1 MYMCCSSR
9 RRHMRCT
16 LVTEVQ
22 TFSLPILTLFQRTRI
37 LGLPMRQERLTE
49 DIQQRDKQGYP
60 AIFVRR
66 KRTNGGF
73 ECQSLDISALDVD
86 ATTRNNHFETL
97 WRSEERRVGKE
108 CVSPCRS
115 RWSPYH

>member
-1 MYMCCSSR
+1 
-9 RRHMRCT
+9 
-16 LVTEVQ
+16 
-22 TFSLPILTLFQRTRI
+22 
-37 LGLPMRQERLTE
+37 MRQERLTE

-73 ECQSLDISALDVD
+73 ECQSLDISALDID

-97 WRSEERRVGKE
+97 WSQGGLKFWYNKFADILTNRQEIGRATCRERVCKYGKNPE
-108 CVSPCRS
+108 APG
-115 RWSPYH
+115 PLN